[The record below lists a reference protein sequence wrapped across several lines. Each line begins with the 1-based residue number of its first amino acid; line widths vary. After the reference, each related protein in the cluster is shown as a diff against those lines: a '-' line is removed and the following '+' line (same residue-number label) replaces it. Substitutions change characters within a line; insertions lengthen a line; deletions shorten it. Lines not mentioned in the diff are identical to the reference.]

1 MERAYFFEGQQ
12 VAAEDL
18 NAISDTL
25 GEDMKNRTID
35 FFSKGVIGSNS
46 DVFVLN
52 DLNNTIKIEPFIAY
66 TSDGERINM
75 YKQIRSLAM
84 DKSDPDEFRLRQQGT
99 LAPEDFGWQPNTTYD
114 IYIAYI
120 EQGGRPKAQVETG
133 DWYPTRVY
141 TGFEFYAFRPGI
153 DDDEYRT
160 VAGTTS
166 MVRLCRNY
174 YFWLYNYRFYITK

>member
-84 DKSDPDEFRLRQQGT
+84 DKSDPDDLDCVSKVHSSRR
-99 LAPEDFGWQPNTTYD
+99 
-114 IYIAYI
+114 
-120 EQGGRPKAQVETG
+120 
-133 DWYPTRVY
+133 
-141 TGFEFYAFRPGI
+141 
-153 DDDEYRT
+153 
-160 VAGTTS
+160 
-166 MVRLCRNY
+166 
-174 YFWLYNYRFYITK
+174 FWLATQYYLRYLYCLH